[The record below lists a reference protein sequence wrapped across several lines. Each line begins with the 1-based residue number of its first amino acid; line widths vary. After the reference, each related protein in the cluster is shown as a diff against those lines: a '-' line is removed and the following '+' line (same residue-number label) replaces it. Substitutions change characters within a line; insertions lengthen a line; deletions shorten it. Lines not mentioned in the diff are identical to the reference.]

1 MWPSASP
8 LSGYYERVFGAG
20 ATIARLDC
28 ALQQRT
34 TQASK
39 RENVLNLGK

>member
-8 LSGYYERVFGAG
+8 SQVYMNAFSALG

-28 ALQQRT
+28 ALQKRT

-39 RENVLNLGK
+39 REKALNIEK